1 MDAEFFKQHPIYDVN
16 VLAGLETIFK
26 DYIFSDDTKKLTKM
40 RVEDIN
46 AFRAFAV
53 LCLRHTVGVMT
64 WRVKHRKF
72 RISDFF
78 SISDEGLA
86 LVVLENNAKVWKDK
100 AYGID
105 TTESCAKYM
114 VTANKGDKNKVR
126 KSWSNEGKQR
136 FNDICLQVRE
146 LRSFTISRNNENE
159 LARLWDQSSRKERS
173 SRHGDGEDAGRV
185 SNRVIEI
192 FEG

>member
-1 MDAEFFKQHPIYDVN
+1 
-16 VLAGLETIFK
+16 
-26 DYIFSDDTKKLTKM
+26 
-40 RVEDIN
+40 
-46 AFRAFAV
+46 
-53 LCLRHTVGVMT
+53 
-64 WRVKHRKF
+64 
-72 RISDFF
+72 
-78 SISDEGLA
+78 
-86 LVVLENNAKVWKDK
+86 
-100 AYGID
+100 
-105 TTESCAKYM
+105 M

-159 LARLWDQSSRKERS
+159 LVRLWNQSLRKERS